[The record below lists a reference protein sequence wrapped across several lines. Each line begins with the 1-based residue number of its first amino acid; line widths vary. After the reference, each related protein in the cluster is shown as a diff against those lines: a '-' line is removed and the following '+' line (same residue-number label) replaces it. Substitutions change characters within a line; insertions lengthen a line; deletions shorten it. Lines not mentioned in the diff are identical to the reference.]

1 MKALI
6 YHHLGIGDHIICN
19 GLVNHL
25 SDAHDKIQLLCK
37 TSYVESVRFLYRN
50 NPKVTIMGV
59 PDDAAAAKFFES
71 FSGKKI
77 RLGFDYLKKSGLL
90 FDEAFYSQA
99 GIPFVERWDRFSLGR
114 DLIAEQALFTTY
126 KVQQQKYVFLHEDI
140 DKGFVLNRR
149 YIVDTSLP
157 VVSPIPDLTKNI
169 FDYCYLIENAA
180 EIHCMDSSFKL
191 LADSLRPT
199 SDSLYHHLYVRGRDR
214 LHVSTSRW
222 HWKKVYYRN
231 SIIDTWMRFARPRYA
246 GL

>member
-1 MKALI
+1 MNLLV
-6 YHHLGIGDHIICN
+6 YHHLGLGDHIICS

-25 SDAHDKIQLLCK
+25 CDEYDTILLLTK
-37 TSYVESVRFLYRN
+37 TTYVDSVGFLFRN
-50 NPKVTIMGV
+50 NPRVTVIDV

-77 RLGFDYLKKSGLL
+77 RLGFDYLKKSGLP

-99 GIPFVERWDRFSLGR
+99 AIPFVERWDRFSLGR
-114 DLIAEQALFTTY
+114 DLEAEKALFATY
-126 KVQQQKYVFLHEDI
+126 KVQLRKYVFLHEDI
-140 DKGFVLNRR
+140 DKGFVLNRK
-149 YIVDTSLP
+149 YIVDTALP

-169 FDYCYLIENAA
+169 FDYCYLIENAT

-231 SIIDTWMRFARPRYA
+231 SIIDAWMRFARPRYI